1 MNQEKFL
8 DDGYWSRR
16 YLNDEASWD
25 LGEISTPLKSY
36 IDQLTDKNLRI
47 LIPGGGRNYEADYL
61 AAAGFTQITVVEI
74 SSIIVE
80 QLQQRW
86 AESESIQV
94 FHEDFFKH
102 EGQYDLILE
111 QTFFCAL
118 HPSLRNDYVQK
129 MRELLAPNGK
139 LVGVLFN
146 RSFEKEGPPFGGYSE
161 DYQNLF
167 APDFQFNVFEPCY
180 NSIQPRENSELFI
193 NITIR

>member
-1 MNQEKFL
+1 
-8 DDGYWSRR
+8 
-16 YLNDEASWD
+16 
-25 LGEISTPLKSY
+25 
-36 IDQLTDKNLRI
+36 

-61 AAAGFTQITVVEI
+61 AAAGFAQVTVVEI

-94 FHEDFFKH
+94 FHEDFLKH

-129 MRELLAPNGK
+129 MKELLAPKGK

-193 NITIR
+193 NITKI